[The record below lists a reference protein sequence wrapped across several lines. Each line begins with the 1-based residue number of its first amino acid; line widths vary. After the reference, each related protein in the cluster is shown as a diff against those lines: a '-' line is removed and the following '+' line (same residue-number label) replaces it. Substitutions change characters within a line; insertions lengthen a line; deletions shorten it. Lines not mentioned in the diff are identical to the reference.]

1 MSGMSRMN
9 SNNNKKI
16 KSVMNV
22 NTDVNK
28 SNIKSI
34 DKFDNSFLR
43 NTSGNFVLKVLMGS
57 QIIFSYI
64 EFLLQNK
71 RKHSNICLDLST
83 T

>member
-1 MSGMSRMN
+1 MSVPMSIKAI
-9 SNNNKKI
+9 SNH
-16 KSVMNV
+16 
-22 NTDVNK
+22 
-28 SNIKSI
+28 
-34 DKFDNSFLR
+34 KFDNSFLR
-43 NTSGNFVLKVLMGS
+43 NTSGNFVLKVLMAS